1 MLTAIAALLLFAVV
15 RTVPELLLPYGNL
28 ILTVYFAC
36 VILILLNAFQKQLQ
50 YNPYSYNTIF
60 YPGFALFI
68 CSLMGTHAY
77 VTVRCFQDPDSY
89 RAAQMLFTL
98 VHSAKNYMFLT
109 TPFLLMLSLSLFIS
123 NIALIRHE
131 GRRFVNVL
139 GILLSVMVLAGEVL
153 VALLDV
159 WSSFSGLGNLL
170 QNMAVNLLAAFYL
183 YFECMI
189 IGSVIADLIAAKYH
203 ADPDRDYLL
212 VLGCG
217 LKKDGTPT
225 PLLRGRLDLALKFN
239 EEQQAAGK
247 NAVFVVSGGQG
258 PDEVCSEAA
267 SMREY
272 LLQQGIPEEHILTED
287 QSTDTAENMR
297 FSSQLLGEAAQNKKI
312 AFFTTNYHVFR
323 AGLKSRQA
331 GMRAVGMGAPTK
343 WYFWP
348 NAAVREFVGL
358 LTEHRGKQA
367 LLLSGIA
374 VVYAVLTVL
383 VYL

>member
-1 MLTAIAALLLFAVV
+1 MNGKDTRQEDSRRVFYKGTQRESHGKRMEVLFVILAVLCLVYYVIVVICSGPGTSFSWFWILMGIGFLIFSLYWRICRTYPGRLPVWGKGLILSLLAAGFLVFALLLFQVLGGIH
-15 RTVPELLLPYGNL
+15 RTAPEDLPYVIVLGAKVKGDRPSRALRKRLETALSYAEQNPSATL
-28 ILTVYFAC
+28 IL
-36 VILILLNAFQKQLQ
+36 
-50 YNPYSYNTIF
+50 
-60 YPGFALFI
+60 
-68 CSLMGTHAY
+68 
-77 VTVRCFQDPDSY
+77 
-89 RAAQMLFTL
+89 
-98 VHSAKNYMFLT
+98 
-109 TPFLLMLSLSLFIS
+109 
-123 NIALIRHE
+123 
-131 GRRFVNVL
+131 
-139 GILLSVMVLAGEVL
+139 
-153 VALLDV
+153 
-159 WSSFSGLGNLL
+159 
-170 QNMAVNLLAAFYL
+170 
-183 YFECMI
+183 
-189 IGSVIADLIAAKYH
+189 
-203 ADPDRDYLL
+203 
-212 VLGCG
+212 
-217 LKKDGTPT
+217 
-225 PLLRGRLDLALKFN
+225 
-239 EEQQAAGK
+239 
-247 NAVFVVSGGQG
+247 SGGQG